1 MRFAGCRGHP
11 CRGRGARS
19 PAFKFLAALSRLRA
33 GDAVHNIT
41 AMHKPRFFDQ
51 LAMELGDDEAF
62 TVAFARGRRAFQP
75 QHVEAKWA
83 RDRDANINH
92 IKLEVALDFEAK
104 KISGTATHRLSA
116 IAGPLE
122 RLEFD
127 AAELDVKA
135 VRAAGEP
142 ATFETSDGKLR
153 IALPRA
159 LGAGEEIEIAI
170 DYAGHPR
177 RGLYFVGPDDGYP
190 NKPRQAWTQ
199 GEDEDSRYW
208 FPCYDY
214 PNNRTTSEMIATV
227 PEKFTAV
234 SNGALIATSSNAAA
248 KTRTFHWRHDVPH
261 STYLITLAAGEFA
274 LIEERAGNTPVTY
287 YVAPGREDDAR
298 RAFGNTAKM
307 IQFFE
312 RAIGVP
318 YPYAK
323 YAQVAVSDFIFGGM
337 ENTSA
342 TTQTDSTLHDAR
354 AHLDFK
360 SDPLVAHELAHQWW
374 GDLLTCRDWA
384 HAWLNEGFAT
394 YFEALW
400 CEENLGADEFAWN
413 VRQDREGYLDEDANR
428 YRRPIVCNRYRHP
441 IELFD
446 RHLYEKGSLVLH
458 MLRRVTGDELFFK
471 SLNLYC
477 TRHRG
482 ANVITQ
488 DLQRAFEDA
497 TGRNL
502 DFFFD
507 QWVYKEGHPEIE
519 VTSSFDDKKK
529 LLSVTVKQTHK
540 TGDTIASAFSFPVT
554 IALMDADGK
563 ETRHRVEIKERE
575 QGFTFAIDKAP
586 KSVRFDPQHDI
597 LKTLKHKRGREA
609 LEVALRH
616 APEAIGRAN
625 AARELGN
632 EGSPQA
638 TAALRDAMLTDRFW
652 GVQADAATALGAI
665 RTTAALDALIEGLK
679 LPHPKAR
686 RAVVRALGNFRG
698 DARAASALAD
708 IVAAGDASYF
718 VEAEAV
724 LALGKTRDERAF
736 AHLTEALKRDS
747 YLDVI
752 RTHAIAGM
760 AELRDERAVNVARE
774 LSAYGKP
781 ARARVAAVGAL
792 ARFAALKENRR
803 IEILDFM
810 APLVDDREF
819 MMRMRI
825 PSAFAEIGDQRA
837 LPALHR
843 LADRDLDGRIE
854 RHANDAIASI
864 SEGRTRVEE
873 GQRLREDLDKLRDD
887 NKKLQERLEKVE
899 ALARDKPA

>member
-1 MRFAGCRGHP
+1 
-11 CRGRGARS
+11 
-19 PAFKFLAALSRLRA
+19 
-33 GDAVHNIT
+33 
-41 AMHKPRFFDQ
+41 MHKPRFLDQ
-51 LAMELGDDEAF
+51 LAMELGDRDAF
-62 TVAFARGRRAFQP
+62 TVASARGRRAFQP
-75 QHVEAKWA
+75 EHVEAKWA
-83 RDRDANINH
+83 RDRAANIKH
-92 IKLEVALDFEAK
+92 IKLEVTLDFEK
-104 KISGTATHRLSA
+104 KRISGTATHRLSA
-116 IAGPLE
+116 IAGPLD

-127 AAELDVKA
+127 AAELEIRA
-135 VRAAGEP
+135 VRAGGDGREP
-142 ATFETSDGKLR
+142 ASFETSDGKLR
-153 IALPRA
+153 IGLARA

-170 DYAGHPR
+170 DYAGQPR
-177 RGLYFVGPDDGYP
+177 RGLYFVGPDQAYP
-190 NKPRQAWTQ
+190 SKPVQAWTQ

-214 PNNRTTSEMIATV
+214 PNNRTTSEVIATV
-227 PEKFTAV
+227 PEKFTAI
-234 SNGALIATSSNAAA
+234 SNGALLGSSLDGAA

-261 STYLITLAAGEFA
+261 SAYLITLAAGEFA
-274 LIEERAGNTPVTY
+274 TIKDRAGSVPVTY
-287 YVAPGREDDAR
+287 YVAPGREEEAR
-298 RAFGNTAKM
+298 RAFGNTPKM
-307 IQFFE
+307 IEFFE

-342 TTQTDSTLHDAR
+342 TTQTADTLHDAR

-413 VRQDREGYLDEDANR
+413 LRQDREGYLDEDANR
-428 YRRPIVCNRYRHP
+428 YRRPIVCNRYRTP

-458 MLRRVTGDELFFK
+458 MLRRVTGDDLFFK

-488 DLQRAFEDA
+488 DLQRAFEDT

-519 VTSSFDDKKK
+519 VSSSFDEKKK
-529 LLSVTVKQTHK
+529 LLSLTVKQTHK
-540 TGDTIASAFSFPVT
+540 TGDTIVSAFSFPVT
-554 IALMDADGK
+554 IALMDAEGR
-563 ETRHRVEIKERE
+563 ETRHRVEIKDRE
-575 QGFTFAIDKAP
+575 QIFNFVLDKAP
-586 KSVRFDPQHDI
+586 KAVRFDPEHDI

-609 LEVALRH
+609 LESELRH
-616 APEAIGRAN
+616 APEAIGRAA
-625 AARELGN
+625 AARELGI

-638 TAALRDAMLTDRFW
+638 TAAIREAMLTDKFW
-652 GVQADAATALGAI
+652 GVQAEAAGALGAI
-665 RTTAALDALIEGLK
+665 RTTGALDAVLEALK

-698 DARAASALAD
+698 DARAASALAA
-708 IVAAGDASYF
+708 VAAGGDESYF
-718 VEAEAV
+718 VEAEAL

-736 AHLTEALKRDS
+736 AHLTEALGRDS
-747 YLDVI
+747 YLEAI

-760 AELRDERAVNVARE
+760 AELRDERAIEVARE
-774 LSAYGKP
+774 FSAYGRP
-781 ARARVAAVGAL
+781 PRARVAAIGTL
-792 ARFAALKENRR
+792 ARFAALKDNRR
-803 IEILDFM
+803 AEILDFM
-810 APLVDDREF
+810 TPLAEDREF
-819 MMRMRI
+819 MVRMRI
-825 PSAFAEIGDQRA
+825 PSAFAEIGDPRA
-837 LPALHR
+837 LPALRR
-843 LADRDLDGRIE
+843 LADRDLDGRVQ
-854 RHANDAIASI
+854 RHASDAIASI
-864 SEGRTRVEE
+864 GEGRSRVEE
-873 GQRLREDLDKLRDD
+873 GQRLREDLDKLRED

-899 ALARDKPA
+899 VLARDKPV

>member
-1 MRFAGCRGHP
+1 
-11 CRGRGARS
+11 
-19 PAFKFLAALSRLRA
+19 
-33 GDAVHNIT
+33 
-41 AMHKPRFFDQ
+41 MHKPRFLDQ
-51 LAMELGDDEAF
+51 LAMELGDRDAF
-62 TVAFARGRRAFQP
+62 TVASARGRRAFQP
-75 QHVEAKWA
+75 EHVEAKWA
-83 RDRDANINH
+83 RDRAANIKH
-92 IKLEVALDFEAK
+92 IKLEVTLDFEK
-104 KISGTATHRLSA
+104 KRISGTATHRLSA
-116 IAGPLE
+116 IAGPLD

-127 AAELDVKA
+127 AAELEIRA
-135 VRAAGEP
+135 VRAGGDGREP
-142 ATFETSDGKLR
+142 ASFETSDGKLR
-153 IALPRA
+153 IGLARA

-170 DYAGHPR
+170 DYAGQPR
-177 RGLYFVGPDDGYP
+177 RGLYFVGPDQAYP
-190 NKPRQAWTQ
+190 SKPVQAWTQ

-214 PNNRTTSEMIATV
+214 PNNRTTSEVIATV
-227 PEKFTAV
+227 PEKFTAI
-234 SNGALIATSSNAAA
+234 SNGALLGSSLDGAA

-261 STYLITLAAGEFA
+261 SAYLITLAAGEFA
-274 LIEERAGNTPVTY
+274 TIEDRAGSVPVTY
-287 YVAPGREDDAR
+287 YVAPGREEEAR
-298 RAFGNTAKM
+298 RAFGNTPKM
-307 IQFFE
+307 IEFFE

-342 TTQTDSTLHDAR
+342 TTQTADTLHDAR

-413 VRQDREGYLDEDANR
+413 LRQDREGYLDEDANR
-428 YRRPIVCNRYRHP
+428 YRRPIVCNRYRTP

-458 MLRRVTGDELFFK
+458 MLRRVTGDDLFFK

-488 DLQRAFEDA
+488 DLQRAFEDT

-519 VTSSFDDKKK
+519 VSSSFDEKKK
-529 LLSVTVKQTHK
+529 LLSLTVKQTHK
-540 TGDTIASAFSFPVT
+540 TGDTIVSAFSFPVT
-554 IALMDADGK
+554 IALMDAEGR
-563 ETRHRVEIKERE
+563 ETRHRVEIKDRE
-575 QGFTFAIDKAP
+575 QIFNFVLDKAP
-586 KSVRFDPQHDI
+586 KAVRFDPEHDI

-609 LEVALRH
+609 LESELRH
-616 APEAIGRAN
+616 APEAIGRAA
-625 AARELGN
+625 AARELGI

-638 TAALRDAMLTDRFW
+638 TAAIREAMLTDKFW
-652 GVQADAATALGAI
+652 GVQAEAAAALGAI
-665 RTTAALDALIEGLK
+665 RTTGALDALLEALK

-698 DARAASALAD
+698 DARAASALAA
-708 IVAAGDASYF
+708 VAAGGDESYF
-718 VEAEAV
+718 VEAEAL

-736 AHLTEALKRDS
+736 AHLTEALGRDS
-747 YLDVI
+747 YLEVI

-760 AELRDERAVNVARE
+760 AELRDERAIDVARE
-774 LSAYGKP
+774 FSAYGRP
-781 ARARVAAVGAL
+781 PRARVAAIGTL
-792 ARFAALKENRR
+792 ARFAALKDNRR
-803 IEILDFM
+803 AEILDFM
-810 APLVDDREF
+810 TPLAEDREF
-819 MMRMRI
+819 MVRMRI
-825 PSAFAEIGDQRA
+825 PSAFAEIGDPRA
-837 LPALHR
+837 LPALRR
-843 LADRDLDGRIE
+843 LADRDLDGRVQ
-854 RHANDAIASI
+854 RHASDAIASI
-864 SEGRTRVEE
+864 GEGRSRVEE
-873 GQRLREDLDKLRDD
+873 GQRLREDLDKLRED

-899 ALARDKPA
+899 ALARDKPV

>member
-1 MRFAGCRGHP
+1 
-11 CRGRGARS
+11 
-19 PAFKFLAALSRLRA
+19 
-33 GDAVHNIT
+33 
-41 AMHKPRFFDQ
+41 MHKPRFLDQ
-51 LAMELGDDEAF
+51 FAIDLGDREAF
-62 TVAFARGRRAFQP
+62 TVAFARGRRPFQP
-75 QHVEAKWA
+75 QHVEARWA
-83 RDRDANINH
+83 RDRAANINH
-92 IKLEVALDFEAK
+92 IKLEVTLDFDAK
-104 KISGTATHRLSA
+104 RISGTATHWLSA
-116 IAGPLE
+116 ITGPLE

-127 AAELDVKA
+127 AAELDIKG
-135 VRAAGEP
+135 VRAGGEP
-142 ATFETSDGKLR
+142 ATFETSDGKLL

-159 LGAGEEIEIAI
+159 LAAGEHIEVAI

-190 NKPRQAWTQ
+190 KKALQAWTQ

-214 PNNRTTSEMIATV
+214 PNSRMTSEVVATV

-234 SNGALIATSSNAAA
+234 SNGALINTASDAAA

-261 STYLITLAAGEFA
+261 STYLMTLTAGEFSM
-274 LIEERAGNTPVTY
+274 IEERAGDTPVTY

-298 RAFGNTAKM
+298 RAFGNTPKM

-312 RAIGVP
+312 RVIGVP

-342 TTQTDSTLHDAR
+342 TTQTDSTLHDSR

-413 VRQDREGYLDEDANR
+413 VRQDRESYLDEDGNH
-428 YRRPIVCNRYRHP
+428 YRRPIVCNRYRAP

-458 MLRRVTGDELFFK
+458 MLRRLTGDDLFFK

-488 DLQRAFEDA
+488 DLQRAFEEA

-519 VTSSFDDKKK
+519 VSSSFDDKKK

-540 TGDTIASAFSFPVT
+540 TGDTIASAFRFPVT
-554 IALMDADGK
+554 IALMDAEGH
-563 ETRHRVEIKERE
+563 ETRHRVEVKERE
-575 QGFTFAIDKAP
+575 QGFTFVLDKAP
-586 KSVRFDPQHDI
+586 KAVRFDPEFDI
-597 LKTLKHKRGREA
+597 LKTMRHKRGREA
-609 LEVALRH
+609 LETELHH
-616 APEAIGRAN
+616 APEAIGRAA
-625 AARELGN
+625 AARELGT

-638 TAALRDAMLTDRFW
+638 TAALRNALLFDRFW

-665 RTTAALDALIEGLK
+665 RTQAALDALLEGLK
-679 LPHPKAR
+679 QQHPKSR
-686 RAVVRALGNFRG
+686 RAAARALGNFRG
-698 DARAASALAD
+698 DVRAASALAE
-708 IVAAGDASYF
+708 IVKAGDESYF

-724 LALGKTRDERAF
+724 LSLGKTRDERAF
-736 AHLTEALKRDS
+736 AHLRDALGRDS
-747 YLDVI
+747 YLEVI
-752 RTHAIAGM
+752 RTHALAGM
-760 AELRDERAVNVARE
+760 AELRDERAIDVARE
-774 LSAYGKP
+774 FSAYGRP
-781 ARARVAAVGAL
+781 PRARVAAVGTL
-792 ARFAALKENRR
+792 ARFAALKESRR
-803 IEILDFM
+803 VEILDFM
-810 APLVDDREF
+810 FPLVDDHEF
-819 MMRMRI
+819 MVRMRI
-825 PSAFAEIGDQRA
+825 PSAFSEVGDQRA
-837 LPALHR
+837 LPALRR
-843 LADRDLDGRIE
+843 LADRDLDGRIQ

-864 SEGRTRVEE
+864 SEGRGRVEE
-873 GQRLREDLDKLRDD
+873 GQRLREDIDRLRDD

>member
-1 MRFAGCRGHP
+1 
-11 CRGRGARS
+11 
-19 PAFKFLAALSRLRA
+19 
-33 GDAVHNIT
+33 
-41 AMHKPRFFDQ
+41 MHKPRFLDQ
-51 LAMELGDDEAF
+51 FAMDLGDREAF

-83 RDRDANINH
+83 RDRAANINH
-92 IKLEVALDFEAK
+92 IKLEVTLDFDAK
-104 KISGTATHRLSA
+104 KISGIATHWLSA

-127 AAELDVKA
+127 ATELEIKA
-135 VRAAGEP
+135 VRAGGEP
-142 ATFETSDGKLR
+142 ASFETADGKLL

-159 LGAGEEIEIAI
+159 LGAGEEIEVAI
-170 DYAGHPR
+170 DYAGQPR

-190 NKPRQAWTQ
+190 KKARQAWTQ

-214 PNNRTTSEMIATV
+214 PNSRMTSEVVATV

-234 SNGALIATSSNAAA
+234 SNGALVETSSNMAA

-261 STYLITLAAGEFA
+261 STYLITLAAGEFTM
-274 LIEERAGNTPVTY
+274 IEERAGDTPVTY

-298 RAFGNTAKM
+298 RAFGNTPKM

-342 TTQTDSTLHDAR
+342 TTQTDGTLHDAR

-413 VRQDREGYLDEDANR
+413 VRQDRESYLDEDANH
-428 YRRPIVCNRYRHP
+428 YRRPIVCNRYRTP

-471 SLNLYC
+471 SLNVYC

-482 ANVITQ
+482 GNVITQ
-488 DLQRAFEDA
+488 DLQRAFEDT

-519 VTSSFDDKKK
+519 VSSSFDDKKK

-540 TGDTIASAFSFPVT
+540 TGDGIASAFRFQIT
-554 IALMDADGK
+554 IALMDAEGR

-575 QGFTFAIDKAP
+575 QGFTFVLDKAP
-586 KSVRFDPQHDI
+586 KAVRFDPEFDI
-597 LKTLKHKRGREA
+597 LKTIRHKRGREA
-609 LEVALRH
+609 LETELHH
-616 APEAIGRAN
+616 APEAIGRAA

-638 TAALRDAMLTDRFW
+638 TAALRNALLFDKFW

-665 RTTAALDALIEGLK
+665 RTTAALDALLEGLK
-679 LPHPKAR
+679 QQHPKTR
-686 RAVVRALGNFRG
+686 RAVARALGNFRG

-708 IVAAGDASYF
+708 VVKAGDESYF

-724 LALGKTRDERAF
+724 LSLGKTRDERAF
-736 AHLTEALKRDS
+736 AHLTDALGRDS
-747 YLDVI
+747 YLEVI
-752 RTHAIAGM
+752 RAHALAGM
-760 AELRDERAVNVARE
+760 AELRDERAIDVARE
-774 LSAYGKP
+774 YAAYGRP
-781 ARARVAAVGAL
+781 PRARVAALGTL
-792 ARFAALKENRR
+792 ARFAAIKENRR

-810 APLVDDREF
+810 APLADDREF
-819 MMRMRI
+819 MVRMRI
-825 PSAFAEIGDQRA
+825 PSAFSEVGDQRA
-837 LPALHR
+837 LPALRR
-843 LADRDLDGRIE
+843 LADRDLDGRIQ
-854 RHANDAIASI
+854 RHANDAIAAI
-864 SEGRTRVEE
+864 SEGRGRVEE
-873 GQRLREDLDKLRDD
+873 GQRLREDIDKLRDD
-887 NKKLQERLEKVE
+887 NKKLQERLEKIE
-899 ALARDKPA
+899 ALALARDKPA